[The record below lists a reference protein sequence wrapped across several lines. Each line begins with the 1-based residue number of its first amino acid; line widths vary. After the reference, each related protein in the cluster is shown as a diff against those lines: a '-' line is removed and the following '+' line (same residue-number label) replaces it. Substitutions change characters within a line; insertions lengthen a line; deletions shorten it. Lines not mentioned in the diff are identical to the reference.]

1 MACIPL
7 LRDLPTLLVLM
18 ALFGV
23 GHGFIFPSASAL
35 VSRGA
40 DPQQHGLVTG
50 LFYALLVAGV
60 AVGAPIMAA
69 AANASTFGAGNWAGA
84 RVSPFGLGPFG
95 RAPPP
100 PQPAFNAAVRL
111 PRSDG

>member
-7 LRDLPTLLVLM
+7 NRALPTLRVLM
-18 ALFGV
+18 ALFGG
-23 GHGFIFPSASAL
+23 GHGFVFPSASAL

-69 AANASTFGAGNWAGA
+69 VASASTFGAGISASA
-84 RVSPFGLGPFG
+84 SVSLFGLGLLG
-95 RAPPP
+95 RAPPS
-100 PQPAFNAAVRL
+100 PAPALHAASPL
-111 PRSDG
+111 AGA